1 MTDLQSVALATWLRS
16 RLTVDRPTCRFELN
30 LPNRENRNCH
40 DKWIIIPTAQV
51 GGILVAVLGVVNRVD
66 QLRQVG
72 QLPC

>member
-1 MTDLQSVALATWLRS
+1 
-16 RLTVDRPTCRFELN
+16 LN